1 MTLSN
6 LQLAVVEVL
15 SRDPWLVK
23 RNATVLAE
31 DKGNIIAYLQN
42 NLAKLGVAVVVSTPR
57 LAGDTPDSFI
67 PTGNSDVV
75 VSCFETPLLNRGV
88 ANRTTALN
96 AAERVACVLARLPQ
110 LSGKITGEQYGP
122 PSFVKIESGMVG
134 ENQREAMLVYDV
146 TVRIRVALN
155 GDMDAEPH
163 QPSGAPGGLALPGG
177 APEEHAPPQE

>member
-31 DKGNIIAYLQN
+31 DKGNIFAAIQTALQKMR
-42 NLAKLGVAVVVSTPR
+42 LAVVVSTPR
-57 LAGDTPDSFI
+57 LAGDAPDSFI

-110 LSGKITGEQYGP
+110 LSYRITGEQYGP

-163 QPSGAPGGLALPGG
+163 NPTNHAAGFAVPAETT
-177 APEEHAPPQE
+177 EE